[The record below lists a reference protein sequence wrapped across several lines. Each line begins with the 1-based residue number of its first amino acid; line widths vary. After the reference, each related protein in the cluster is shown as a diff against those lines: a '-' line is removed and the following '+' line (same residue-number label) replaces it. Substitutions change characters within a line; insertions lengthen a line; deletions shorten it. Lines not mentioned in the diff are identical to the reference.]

1 MVERGPSKWPVLFDL
16 AMEIFG
22 HFERAIGFVP
32 SWSFGGGTALMLQID
47 HRESHDIDIFLD
59 DPQVMPFLNPVT
71 QDFALTRLPDE
82 YKSDGTQAL
91 KLAYDALGEIDFI
104 CSSSILD
111 VSSERYEIRGRMVDL
126 ETPAEIAAKKVYFRG
141 WNLQPRDMFDLAAI
155 AEHHGDDYV
164 VSALRECGHE
174 RCRRA
179 LEVVEKVNPKAV
191 ETVIGQLLYREKN
204 SHLVADAQAITHR
217 ILTASLTDKA
227 EHVGSED

>member
-1 MVERGPSKWPVLFDL
+1 MVERGPSQWPVLFDL
-16 AMEIFG
+16 AMEIFAQ
-22 HFERAIGFVP
+22 FEENVGFVP

-59 DPQVMPFLNPVT
+59 DPQILPFLNPEI
-71 QDFALTRLPDE
+71 QDFAMTRRPDE

-91 KLAYDALGEIDFI
+91 KLAFDELGEIDFI
-104 CSSSILD
+104 CSSAILD
-111 VSSERYEIRGRMVDL
+111 VSSERHDVRGRTVDL

-174 RCRRA
+174 RCRKA

-204 SHLVADAQAITHR
+204 SHLVAEAQSITHR
-217 ILTASLTDKA
+217 ILGASLSD
-227 EHVGSED
+227 

>member
-1 MVERGPSKWPVLFDL
+1 MVAQGPSQWPVLFDL

-22 HFERAIGFVP
+22 HFEKAMGYAP

-59 DPQVMPFLNPVT
+59 DPQILPFLNPET
-71 QDFALTRLPDE
+71 QNFALTRLPDE

-91 KLAYDALGEIDFI
+91 KLAYDELGEIDFI
-104 CSSSILD
+104 CSFDILD
-111 VSSERYEIRGRMVDL
+111 TSSERHDVRGQMVAL

-155 AEHHGDDYV
+155 AEHHGDGYV
-164 VSALRECGHE
+164 VSALRECGYD
-174 RCRRA
+174 RCRKA
-179 LEVVEKVNPKAV
+179 LEVVERVNPKAV

-204 SHLVADAQAITHR
+204 SHLIANAQAITHR
-217 ILTASLTDKA
+217 ILTASLSDKA
-227 EHVGSED
+227 EHVDSED